1 MLFLP
6 LFLLFLPFL
15 IDGRPFEICHKDA
28 CLQYSAICDEG
39 KGVWTAKTKNEKMD
53 DSRCTLSEDDFKHS
67 TNGKSGE
74 DYFHLTIDVLSPT
87 QWTLSIFTYSSIQS
101 SFYIKSPR
109 IDLRENKTEKGWDLT
124 IDGEIYRKT
133 FILIER
139 ESNIMECTIEF
150 NETTP
155 LLDLFSDAQF
165 AITINN
171 TNATYDD
178 QQFLTLVAERGPIS
192 CTRRDTK
199 PAFLVILI
207 AYAVFAT
214 IVAILLLVMI
224 YCIAREAKYKRVS
237 TSESIP
243 RKLER
248 KEKERNGK
256 KKSES
261 ERNLPDIDPTTQGT
275 TRDSTV
281 TKEAQISATD
291 ISRLKTESKADKKT
305 PS

>member
-1 MLFLP
+1 MADLSKHVIKTLAFNTLQSVMKEKEFG
-6 LFLLFLPFL
+6 LQKLL
-15 IDGRPFEICHKDA
+15 IKVKR
-28 CLQYSAICDEG
+28 AI
-39 KGVWTAKTKNEKMD
+39 
-53 DSRCTLSEDDFKHS
+53 
-67 TNGKSGE
+67 
-74 DYFHLTIDVLSPT
+74 
-87 QWTLSIFTYSSIQS
+87 Q
-101 SFYIKSPR
+101 
-109 IDLRENKTEKGWDLT
+109 
-124 IDGEIYRKT
+124 
-133 FILIER
+133 
-139 ESNIMECTIEF
+139 
-150 NETTP
+150 P

-178 QQFLTLVAERGPIS
+178 HQFLTLVAERGPIS

-237 TSESIP
+237 T
-243 RKLER
+243 KR
-248 KEKERNGK
+248 KEKEKKGK

-261 ERNLPDIDPTTQGT
+261 ERNLPDLDPTTQGT

-281 TKEAQISATD
+281 TRETAQCQISATD